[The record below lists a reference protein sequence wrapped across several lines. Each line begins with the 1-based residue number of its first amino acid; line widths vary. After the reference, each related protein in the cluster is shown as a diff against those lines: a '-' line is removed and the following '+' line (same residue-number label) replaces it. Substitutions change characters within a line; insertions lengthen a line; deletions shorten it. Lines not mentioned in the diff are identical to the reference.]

1 MGQATDYY
9 DHALYDDATMG
20 EQADYDKILAN
31 NGRTFHW
38 ARQFLGQDQG
48 SDAARLYS
56 FCRLL
61 DDLADGD
68 LPDGKARLDAI
79 YHDLTILEKSPSAE
93 ILDDDFAKIYPF
105 LLSKQIPL
113 YALGDLIDGLL
124 FDQGKV
130 ALQTSEDLVRY
141 GYHVAG
147 TVGLMM
153 CPLLGCHD
161 KTAQKF
167 AIDMGIAMQLTNIA
181 RDVLEDANMG
191 RRYLPATWT
200 EGLTAKAIASGAEQE
215 DRFIIATIKDATAKT
230 LALADHYY
238 ESGFAGLAHLPIRPR
253 LAIGI
258 AAYSYRQIGV
268 KLRANKLN
276 WHHGRTV
283 TSTTSKA
290 IQSLRALPLLAKR
303 TPPKAHHSHL
313 HIPLQER
320 IG

>member
-1 MGQATDYY
+1 MGQATDFY
-9 DHALYDDATMG
+9 DHALYDDALMG
-20 EQADYDKILAN
+20 EQADYDTILAN

-38 ARQFLGQDQG
+38 AQQFLGQNQG

-68 LPDGKARLDAI
+68 LPDGKARLDTI
-79 YHDLTILEKSPSAE
+79 YHDLNILEKSPSAE
-93 ILDDDFAKIYPF
+93 ILDNDFSKIYPF
-105 LLSKQIPL
+105 FLSKKIPL
-113 YALGDLIDGLL
+113 YALQDLIDGLL
-124 FDQGKV
+124 FDQNKV

-147 TVGLMM
+147 SVGLMM
-153 CPLLGCHD
+153 CPLLGCSD

-200 EGLTAKAIASGAEQE
+200 EGLTAQAIANGAQQD
-215 DRFIIATIKDATAKT
+215 DRFIIATIKDATART
-230 LALADHYY
+230 LDLADHYY
-238 ESGFAGLAHLPIRPR
+238 QSGFSGLAHLPARPR

-276 WHHGRTV
+276 WHEGRTV
-283 TSTTSKA
+283 TSTASKA
-290 IQSLRALPLLAKR
+290 FQSLRALPHLARRK
-303 TPPKAHHSHL
+303 PPKAHQSHL